1 MISGTGSHYV
11 QKARLKDDF
20 PARLLT
26 RVEQSTRKM
35 ITSTFGK
42 GFLLFMMMATSLAVN
57 LDDNLITRLGLD
69 MNYGLVLLVALI
81 IAILVAG
88 QSLTTIF
95 LVGILSFI
103 VNLPAGFILNFG
115 ISILDC

>member
-1 MISGTGSHYV
+1 
-11 QKARLKDDF
+11 
-20 PARLLT
+20 
-26 RVEQSTRKM
+26 
-35 ITSTFGK
+35 
-42 GFLLFMMMATSLAVN
+42 MMMATSLAVN

-115 ISILDC
+115 IDREIYFGLLTSIISAPFVAWFFDG